1 MSELSTRPALISKVI
16 PDSIAAEVGFDAGDA
31 LIAINGQKPRDLID
45 YQFLCAD
52 EFLELEVLDTKGKT
66 HKLEIEKDYDEDL
79 GLEFATAL
87 FDGLIQCNNR
97 CPFCFIDQQPPGK
110 RETLYLKDD
119 DYRLSFLYGSYL
131 TLTNLSQKE
140 WDRIEQMRLSPLY
153 VSVHATEPEVR
164 IRLLKNLRAGQILE
178 QVKWF
183 QERRLQ
189 VHAQVVVCPGINDG
203 EHLERTLL
211 DLAKFHTG
219 NIPAVA
225 SVAVVPVGLT
235 RFRPAEDE
243 LIPVTPEKAREVIA
257 QVQKIQA
264 VLSQGKGDKKKK
276 KNHPKSTPPSPPL
289 PRGGEELNNSL
300 VRGGED
306 LDTALVRRGNSKS
319 GCIWL
324 ADEWFLIAGWD
335 LPQATDYADY
345 PQIGNGVG
353 SIRQFIQQ
361 FETAFAKLRSP
372 QVNPPR
378 KLIWVVGNAVEKAF
392 EPIAHQ
398 LNQIPGL
405 EIKMVALSSRY
416 WGQNITVTGLLTGQ
430 DLLEALQG
438 LDLGDGILLPSV
450 MLKQGEPRFL
460 DDMMLFELA
469 SVLTTEIFPVS
480 GVEELISVAI
490 GLATVDS

>member
-16 PDSIAAEVGFDAGDA
+16 PDSIAAEIGFDAGDS
-31 LIAINGQKPRDLID
+31 IVAINGEKPRDLID

-66 HKLEIEKDYDEDL
+66 HNLEIEKEYDEDL
-79 GLEFATAL
+79 GLEFETAL

-131 TLTNLSQKE
+131 TLTNLTQKE

-164 IRLLKNLRAGQILE
+164 IRLLKNLRAGKILE
-178 QVKWF
+178 QIKWF

-189 VHAQVVVCPGINDG
+189 IHAQVVVCPGINDG

-243 LIPVTPEKAREVIA
+243 LIAVTPEKAREVIE
-257 QVQKIQA
+257 QVQKIQ
-264 VLSQGKGDKKKK
+264 VLLSAQPEGEKKRKK
-276 KNHPKSTPPSPPL
+276 KNAKS
-289 PRGGEELNNSL
+289 R
-300 VRGGED
+300 
-306 LDTALVRRGNSKS
+306 
-319 GCIWL
+319 CIWL
-324 ADEWFLIAGWD
+324 ADEWFLIAGLD
-335 LPQATDYADY
+335 LPIASDYQDY

-361 FETAFAKLRSP
+361 FETAFAKLQP
-372 QVNPPR
+372 QPVNPAR
-378 KLIWVVGNAVEKAF
+378 KFIWVVGNAVEKAF

-405 EIKMVALSSRY
+405 EVKMVALSSRY

-438 LDLGDGILLPSV
+438 IDLGDGILLPSV

-460 DDMMLFELA
+460 DDMTLSELA
-469 SVLTTEIFPVS
+469 SILKTEIFPVS
-480 GVEELISVAI
+480 GVEELILMAI
-490 GLATVDS
+490 GLVNAEVRS

>member
-1 MSELSTRPALISKVI
+1 MSELSTRPALITKVI
-16 PDSIAAEVGFDAGDA
+16 PDSIAAEIGFDAGDSI
-31 LIAINGQKPRDLID
+31 IAINGQKPRDLID

-52 EFLELEVLDTKGKT
+52 EFLELEVLDIKGKS
-66 HKLEIEKDYDEDL
+66 HKLEIEKEYDEDL
-79 GLEFATAL
+79 GLEFETAL

-131 TLTNLSQKE
+131 TLTNLTQKE

-164 IRLLKNLRAGQILE
+164 IRLLKNLRAGKILE
-178 QVKWF
+178 QIKWF
-183 QERRLQ
+183 KERRLQ
-189 VHAQVVVCPGINDG
+189 IHAQVVVCPGINDG

-243 LIPVTPEKAREVIA
+243 LIAVTPEKAREVIE
-257 QVQKIQA
+257 QVQKIQ
-264 VLSQGKGDKKKK
+264 VLLSKGKDGEKTKKK
-276 KNHPKSTPPSPPL
+276 S
-289 PRGGEELNNSL
+289 
-300 VRGGED
+300 
-306 LDTALVRRGNSKS
+306 SKS
-319 GCIWL
+319 RCIWL
-324 ADEWFLIAGWD
+324 ADEWFLIAGLD
-335 LPQATDYADY
+335 LPVAADYQDY

-361 FETAFAKLRSP
+361 FETAFAKLQP
-372 QVNPPR
+372 TQVNPAR
-378 KLIWVVGNAVEKAF
+378 KFIWVVGNAVEKAF

-405 EIKMVALSSRY
+405 EVKMVALSSRY

-460 DDMMLFELA
+460 DDMTLFELA
-469 SVLTTEIFPVS
+469 SVLKTEIFPVS
-480 GVEELISVAI
+480 GVEELISMAI
-490 GLATVDS
+490 GLVNAEVRS

>member
-16 PDSIAAEVGFDAGDA
+16 PDSIAAEIGFDAGDS
-31 LIAINGQKPRDLID
+31 IVAINGEKPRDLID

-66 HKLEIEKDYDEDL
+66 HNLEIEKEYDEDL
-79 GLEFATAL
+79 GLEFETAL

-131 TLTNLSQKE
+131 TLTNLTQKE

-164 IRLLKNLRAGQILE
+164 IRLLKNLRAGKILE
-178 QVKWF
+178 QIKWF
-183 QERRLQ
+183 KERRLQ
-189 VHAQVVVCPGINDG
+189 IHAQVVVCPGINDG

-243 LIPVTPEKAREVIA
+243 LIAVTPEKAREVIE
-257 QVQKIQA
+257 QVQKIQ
-264 VLSQGKGDKKKK
+264 VLLSAQPEGEKKRKK
-276 KNHPKSTPPSPPL
+276 KNAKS
-289 PRGGEELNNSL
+289 R
-300 VRGGED
+300 
-306 LDTALVRRGNSKS
+306 
-319 GCIWL
+319 CIWL
-324 ADEWFLIAGWD
+324 ADEWFLIAGLD
-335 LPQATDYADY
+335 LPIASDYQDY

-361 FETAFAKLRSP
+361 FETAFAKLQP
-372 QVNPPR
+372 QPVNPAR
-378 KLIWVVGNAVEKAF
+378 KFIWVVGNAVEKAF

-405 EIKMVALSSRY
+405 EVKMVALSSRY

-438 LDLGDGILLPSV
+438 IDLGDGILLPSV

-460 DDMMLFELA
+460 DDMTLSELA
-469 SVLTTEIFPVS
+469 SILKTEIFPVS
-480 GVEELISVAI
+480 GVEELILMAI
-490 GLATVDS
+490 GLVNAEVRS

>member
-1 MSELSTRPALISKVI
+1 MSESSIKPALITKVI
-16 PDSIAAEVGFDAGDA
+16 PDSICAEMGFEPGDSIVA
-31 LIAINGQKPRDLID
+31 VNGQKPRDLID

-52 EFLELEVLDTKGKT
+52 EFLELEVLDSKGKT
-66 HKLEIEKDYDEDL
+66 HKLEIDKEYDEDL
-79 GLEFATAL
+79 GLEFETAL

-131 TLTNLSQKE
+131 TLTNLTQKE

-153 VSVHATEPEVR
+153 LSVHATEPEVR
-164 IRLLKNLRAGQILE
+164 IRLLKNLRAGKIIEQI
-178 QVKWF
+178 KWF

-189 VHAQVVVCPGINDG
+189 IHAQVVVCPGINDG

-243 LIPVTPEKAREVIA
+243 LIAVTAEKAREVIE
-257 QVQKIQA
+257 QVQKIQ
-264 VLSQGKGDKKKK
+264 VLLSKGKGGPKA
-276 KNHPKSTPPSPPL
+276 KNQ
-289 PRGGEELNNSL
+289 
-300 VRGGED
+300 
-306 LDTALVRRGNSKS
+306 NSKS
-319 GCIWL
+319 RCIWL
-324 ADEWFLIAGWD
+324 ADEWFLIAGLD
-335 LPQATDYADY
+335 FPSAADYEDY

-361 FETAFAKLRSP
+361 FETAFEKLQP
-372 QVNPPR
+372 MPVNPPR
-378 KLIWVVGNAVEKAF
+378 KLVWVVGNAVEKAF
-392 EPIAHQ
+392 EPIVQQ

-405 EIKMVALSSRY
+405 SVNLAALCSHY
-416 WGQNITVTGLLTGQ
+416 WGQTITVTGLLTGQ

-438 LDLGDGILLPSV
+438 RDLGDGILLPSV

-460 DDMMLFELA
+460 DDMTLEQLA
-469 SVLTTEIFPVS
+469 SSLKTRILPVS
-480 GVEELISVAI
+480 GVEELISAAI
-490 GLATVDS
+490 GLANAEVKF